1 LRAIHHHLEARSDGH
16 LFVNA
21 PACRCVQFLRAKLKA
36 VRLTDNRATTLRAI
50 LFVQRQVIAPAQ
62 PLLDSGIL
70 NALLSVILVW

>member
-1 LRAIHHHLEARSDGH
+1 MRAIHHHLEARSDGH

-36 VRLTDNRATTLRAI
+36 VRLTDNRATLRAI
-50 LFVQRQVIAPAQ
+50 LFVQRQVIAPAAQ

-70 NALLSVILVW
+70 NAVLSVILVW